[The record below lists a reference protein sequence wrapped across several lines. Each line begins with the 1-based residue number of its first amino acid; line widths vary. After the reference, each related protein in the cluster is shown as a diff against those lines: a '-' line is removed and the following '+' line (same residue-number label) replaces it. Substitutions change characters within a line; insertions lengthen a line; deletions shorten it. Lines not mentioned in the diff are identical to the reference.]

1 MTGQPKQAI
10 RGRGA
15 FVNLPNRFEEIAFEP
30 DGDWLDEEQPAPQ
43 TKYFK
48 DSSKTIITY
57 NDSPDIRFDA
67 SINPYRG
74 CEHGCVYCYA
84 RPTHEYLGMSA
95 GLDFET
101 KIMVKEDAPVLLRKE
116 LTAKKWKPQAL
127 AISGVTDCY
136 QPIERKF
143 KLTRQC
149 LQVLL
154 DFRNPAFIVTK
165 NHLITRDIDILQ
177 EMAQYQCISVYISL
191 SSLRDDLVQVMEPR
205 TSRPQLRLK
214 AMRELSAVGIPVGVM
229 IAPVIPGLND
239 HEISSVIEAAADAGV
254 DYAAYIM
261 LRLPYSVKDLF
272 TQFLHEHFPTH
283 KTKVIHRIQL
293 MRGGKLNNTQFGKR
307 FRGEGI
313 FVEQTDKIFHNAV
326 KKEGL
331 NQKPHAT
338 NTAHF
343 RVPGNDARQTLLW

>member
-1 MTGQPKQAI
+1 MTEHPQQAI

-15 FVNLPNRFEEIAFEP
+15 FLNIPNRFEEIAFEP
-30 DGDWLDEEQPAPQ
+30 DGDWLDEGQPAPQ

-48 DSSKTIITY
+48 DSSKSIITY

-101 KIMVKEDAPVLLRKE
+101 KIMVKMDAPVLLRKE
-116 LTAKKWKPQAL
+116 LAAKKWKPQAL

-136 QPIERKF
+136 QPVERKF
-143 KLTRQC
+143 QLTRQC

-154 DFRNPAFIVTK
+154 DFRNPAWIVTK
-165 NHLITRDIDILQ
+165 NHLITRDIDVLK
-177 EMAQYQCISVYISL
+177 EMAQYQCVSVYISL

-205 TSRPQLRLK
+205 TSRPMLRLK
-214 AMRELSAVGIPVGVM
+214 AMRELSAAGIPVGVM
-229 IAPVIPGLND
+229 VAPVIPGLND
-239 HEISSVIEAAADAGV
+239 HEIPSVIEAAADAGV

-261 LRLPYSVKDLF
+261 LRLPYTVKDLF
-272 TQFLHEHFPTH
+272 VQFVHEHFPNMEN
-283 KTKVIHRIQL
+283 KIINRIKL
-293 MRGGKLNNTQFGKR
+293 MRGGKLNNAEFGKR

-331 NQKPHAT
+331 NQKAPAT

-343 RVPGNDARQTLLW
+343 RVPIVESNQEMLW